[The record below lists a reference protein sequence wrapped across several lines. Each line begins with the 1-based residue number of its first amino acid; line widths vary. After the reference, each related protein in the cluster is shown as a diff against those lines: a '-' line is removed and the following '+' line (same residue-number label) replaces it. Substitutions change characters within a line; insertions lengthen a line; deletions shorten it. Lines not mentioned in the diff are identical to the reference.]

1 MKKIAIFAAIA
12 ALVIAVLACSG
23 SKSSPQ
29 VNTPADGANTS
40 VIQQTE
46 SPKVGTARS
55 NPAPAGSEVIA
66 DNMAFTITSIIRPAN
81 SIVQAGN
88 RFNSMPEEGKEYIFV
103 EVNAVCKKSIDEKCS
118 INPMFNIKLIGS
130 KGIEYDP
137 EIMIAGVENLISTTE
152 FYGEAI
158 VRGYIPFIVE
168 IGETDLVLLYDAFL
182 GDTFYLALP

>member
-1 MKKIAIFAAIA
+1 
-12 ALVIAVLACSG
+12 
-23 SKSSPQ
+23 
-29 VNTPADGANTS
+29 
-40 VIQQTE
+40 
-46 SPKVGTARS
+46 
-55 NPAPAGSEVIA
+55 
-66 DNMAFTITSIIRPAN
+66 
-81 SIVQAGN
+81 
-88 RFNSMPEEGKEYIFV
+88 
-103 EVNAVCKKSIDEKCS
+103 
-118 INPMFNIKLIGS
+118 MFNIKLIGS